1 LHEDRAEGLQEDLET
16 AKATIAYSAE
26 QQEESVKAMDLLR
39 LQVEE
44 ANTQEQS
51 ARRRLEELE
60 RQLGDLRAAS
70 AASNSIG
77 DAELGRLQTE
87 ARQFG
92 IITRDRSLLRLFHD
106 LKKSASSPLTVLLL
120 GEPGTGKELFARAV
134 HRLSPRSAKT
144 FVAVNMAAISPEL
157 FESELFGHTKGS
169 FTGAMGDRRGYFMLA
184 DHGTIFLDEIGDL
197 RMDHQ
202 SKLLRVL
209 QDKSFYRVGAT
220 TPTTVDVR
228 IVAATNRDLQKGVS
242 EGWFREDLYFR
253 LMGMVFHLPP
263 LRKRTGDIPLLAD
276 IFLNQFADQLGK
288 PMSRLTNEALR
299 ALTEHDWKGNVR
311 ELRHCLEQAATLN
324 DGPLLT
330 GDSLRLGEEQAQSSR
345 RIGPTVPDRAGDV
358 AVLNCLRRHGFDMQS
373 TAKTL
378 GWDRST
384 VTQRL
389 KGLCFQA
396 LVEANGD
403 QAKAALAIA
412 GDPSHLRTAELK
424 LKDYYGHLQSVIE
437 PFANVEEAL
446 IDCRRRFK
454 NLPERHFSSVE
465 TLVLRHFQR
474 NRRVPFGDQAKHVEA

>member
-1 LHEDRAEGLQEDLET
+1 
-16 AKATIAYSAE
+16 
-26 QQEESVKAMDLLR
+26 V
-39 LQVEE
+39 
-44 ANTQEQS
+44 
-51 ARRRLEELE
+51 
-60 RQLGDLRAAS
+60 
-70 AASNSIG
+70 
-77 DAELGRLQTE
+77 
-87 ARQFG
+87 
-92 IITRDRSLLRLFHD
+92 
-106 LKKSASSPLTVLLL
+106 
-120 GEPGTGKELFARAV
+120 
-134 HRLSPRSAKT
+134 
-144 FVAVNMAAISPEL
+144 
-157 FESELFGHTKGS
+157 
-169 FTGAMGDRRGYFMLA
+169 
-184 DHGTIFLDEIGDL
+184 
-197 RMDHQ
+197 
-202 SKLLRVL
+202 
-209 QDKSFYRVGAT
+209 
-220 TPTTVDVR
+220 
-228 IVAATNRDLQKGVS
+228 
-242 EGWFREDLYFR
+242 
-253 LMGMVFHLPP
+253 
-263 LRKRTGDIPLLAD
+263 
-276 IFLNQFADQLGK
+276 
-288 PMSRLTNEALR
+288 SRLTNEALR

-345 RIGPTVPDRAGDV
+345 RIGPTVPDRAGDA